1 MFVNIMGIKVS
12 DKMVWTAK
20 TIENEHYHQKILIF
34 VIVKATVRSEAAAVE
49 VDSASFT
56 WSDPESPTL
65 SQVGTLTHRRRD
77 VDEDNL

>member
-20 TIENEHYHQKILIF
+20 TIENEHYHQKILTF

-65 SQVGTLTHRRRD
+65 SQVGNSYSPEKRC
-77 VDEDNL
+77 